1 MGFFDFFSGAGS
13 NTNGIQEYKDKG
25 AIILDVRSQAEWD
38 EGHVDGSTRIE
49 LGLIPLKLDEIK
61 AYNKPV
67 IVVCRSGGRAGQAIR
82 HLSKHGID
90 AINGGAWQN
99 LA

>member
-13 NTNGIQEYKDKG
+13 NNNEIQEYKDKG
-25 AIILDVRSQAEWD
+25 AIVLDVRTKAEWD
-38 EGHVDGSTRIE
+38 EGHVEGSVWIE
-49 LGLIPLKLDEIK
+49 LGLIPLKLDEID

-67 IVVCRSGGRAGQAIR
+67 IVVCRSGGRAGQAIQ
-82 HLSKHGID
+82 HLSKRGIA